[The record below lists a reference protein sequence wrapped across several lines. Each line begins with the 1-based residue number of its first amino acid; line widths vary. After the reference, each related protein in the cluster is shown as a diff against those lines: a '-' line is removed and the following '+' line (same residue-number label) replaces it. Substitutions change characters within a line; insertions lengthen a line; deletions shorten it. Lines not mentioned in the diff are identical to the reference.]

1 MGNTSLEA
9 IVVYKA
15 LKTAIQEP
23 MIGFE
28 EPGARENVS
37 YESITTIR
45 IQSYFQ

>member
-1 MGNTSLEA
+1 MGNTYLEA

-28 EPGARENVS
+28 EPGAPAGTHKVLLMGSVS
-37 YESITTIR
+37 
-45 IQSYFQ
+45 